1 MCGRFTQIYTWAEL
15 HRMMD
20 FLNAPPRGESSRNLQ
35 PRYNVAPTTTIDVI
49 VLRDGKM
56 ELVPMR
62 WGLVP
67 SWWKKTVKEVPATF
81 NARAESVRDKPM
93 FRGAF
98 KQRRC
103 LIPASGFYEWTGP
116 KTDRQPHYITSSTEP
131 VLMMAG
137 LWESWIPPGESEPI
151 QSATIIVTSA
161 NRFMGEIH
169 DRMPVF
175 VEPRDYEAWLSGQS
189 GEEVLQPARED
200 FLQQWNVSQR
210 VNKSGQ
216 GNNDPT
222 LIEPI

>member
-1 MCGRFTQIYTWAEL
+1 MCGRFTQIYSWADL

-20 FLNAPPRGESSRNLQ
+20 FLNAPPHGESSRNLQ

-49 VLRDGKM
+49 ALRDGKL

-67 SWWKKTVKEVPATF
+67 SWWKKSIKETPATF
-81 NARAESVRDKPM
+81 NARAETVREKPM

-103 LIPASGFYEWTGP
+103 IIPASGFYEWSGP
-116 KTDRQPHYITSSTEP
+116 KTDRQPHYITGIDEP
-131 VLMMAG
+131 VLAMAG
-137 LWESWIPPGESEPI
+137 LWESWIPQGESEPI

-161 NRFMGEIH
+161 NRFMGGIH

-175 VEPRDYEAWLSGQS
+175 IEPKDYLSWLNGQS

-200 FLQQWNVSQR
+200 FLQQWKVSQR
-210 VNKSGQ
+210 VNKA
-216 GNNDPT
+216 GNSDDPT
-222 LIEPI
+222 LIDPIP